1 MSKPIYIYEG
11 GGSNPHIIGAIDTDK
26 YSDHDSRAMYAVIS
40 KKVNNVSTL
49 EVRIPTNCE
58 ASKTITKTSDLVLY
72 DTDGNLQEFHI
83 TDIDDIEEYSV
94 ERYIYA
100 EQSIGELI
108 NDMIQAGTAMPTTT
122 DPADYLAYILSFTR
136 WSVGTVDS
144 GIYNSK
150 WKEDLTGKNC
160 LEALQMFIDKYNCE
174 FEVRYTTDE
183 KNKITGRYI
192 DIKKTIGHNYGKRF
206 EDDKDITQLKRNM
219 DLDSVKTAIYPRI
232 AKNVQDENGNSHT
245 EYVDISS
252 VVWSVAAGNPV
263 DKPSGQTV
271 LYNPQADNMYKRYN
285 TKNGKLMDRIMY
297 AEWTESTATD
307 AEDLCKQA
315 WTILQANSVLNPT
328 IELDASDLFR
338 LSGDDPDYWH
348 EQVALGDTCIIIA
361 KQFDPELRVETRVM
375 EMEEDLLNPINN
387 SYVFGNYRKTLA
399 TSNIEQ
405 QKSIEEKLNELQNK
419 LQGVTIPEPKPQY
432 QSGRVYYED
441 IKEQVQNEFMQ
452 SGGYV
457 MAEDTD
463 GFWVFD
469 APVTSTYA
477 LRSVTANY
485 PTKATILKGG
495 SLAIAEYDPVTA
507 QWVVGT
513 FINGLSVNADYI
525 NTGHLNGDVIDSH
538 SITTDHLTVAAIEYI
553 RSGLATDNDL
563 NSVVNDIQN
572 NYVTNTKLSDTV
584 TSAIEALDLDAKIV
598 NTKIS
603 AIQETFKAVTT
614 EYKNNLQQAE
624 SLYSNS
630 YLTGTAKT
638 NLNNAKSDYTIKYNA
653 LKTAVD
659 NIVNNTS
666 ISDANITAYNT
677 AITNLQ
683 ASTVTLG
690 QRMQEAVKAISDTV
704 YSSSKSYADD
714 LKTDIDSDIQQVN
727 NTVTDLGN
735 TMNGAFKDGIINEI
749 EAKTIA
755 SNISNLNAEKADVDN
770 EYNTLYN
777 NVNLTG
783 TDKTNLKSKKD
794 AYNTAYTNLIN
805 AINNAVSDNVVT
817 EEEQTAIDSAM
828 TAHNTAL
835 GEYRVATQ
843 NAIDAIAN
851 KKVTDATI
859 DLVSSSTLTDSI
871 NNAVKGLATE
881 SYVDSAVSTGKTEAE
896 IAAQVKA
903 IKDLQRQVKSD
914 YESNKAVADKVY
926 ADQYLPAGSTAKTEL
941 NSAITA
947 YTSAYNTYYNQITEM
962 LKDNTITTA
971 EYNTYVTN
979 SNSYATALKNL
990 STAIEEANNARLA
1003 NVYAQARQGLV
1014 TTADLQVNNES
1025 VIASAKAGMVSTS
1038 DMTEAISFATKDF
1051 VTSSDMDSAI
1061 SSAID
1066 EKIDIGSLSAE
1077 VVSAKIESIKQAY
1090 NAISVEYANN
1100 KKQAD
1105 TLYSNSYL
1113 SGNAKTNLNS
1123 AISDYTTKYNALTTA
1138 YNDIVNKKTLTA
1150 SQATTWNTAVTN
1162 LKTST
1167 ETLGQRMQE
1176 AVTAINTAV
1185 YNKAYNDA
1193 YSRAE
1198 EYTNGV
1204 KTAMDKEISDVN
1216 TAVSDLNTTMT
1227 GSFKDSVIDEAEALA
1242 IKSNIQILN
1251 AEKADI
1257 SKEYTNLYA
1266 NAKLTG
1272 TPKTN
1277 LNSMKTAYNTAHTNL
1292 INAINTAISDN
1303 AITDTERTDVNNKFA
1318 AYNIALAN
1326 YRNAVQDALNNIAS
1340 NQASSAASSAT
1351 ESLRTEMTTTM
1362 NNAINDAVDGLAAL
1376 TDVDTA
1382 KNNAILQS
1390 KIETIKQTYKAITAE
1405 YQNNLQQAT
1414 TLYSDSYLAGTAK
1427 TNLNSAKSDYTT
1439 KYNAVTT
1446 AHNNIA
1452 NDNTLST
1459 EELNAWNTA
1468 VTDLQTST
1476 KTLAQRMQEALIY
1489 INTAVY
1495 NASKKYTD
1503 TAIPDALTG
1512 YAKTSYVDDAKAA
1525 AIADAKKGM
1534 VSTSQLEVN
1543 NKEILMKTASMG
1555 QYNLLRNTDY
1565 RAGTE
1570 HWSSWGTG
1578 NGIKIKIGT
1587 STDYGNCMSGERN
1600 LGITTDNSITSLD
1613 HSVGFKQF
1621 VELTGNVTY
1630 TLSYWVNCV
1639 KCKCVVSIET
1649 NDTIGGGSTSIL
1661 ATKNYT
1667 NINGNQNRET
1677 WKYDSISFT
1686 VPKLATAYD
1695 KKVISVV
1702 FYIDS
1707 VSKAQARAWFTK
1719 PMLATGIN
1727 AQAWTAHP
1735 DEIHVGVVSVTEK
1748 DGIKVEHSDSNTY
1761 STLDATGLKIWEYKN
1776 DTPIASFGDG
1786 NTAYIDTVSTKKL
1799 IAENV
1804 TPTITVNDD
1813 YAYYFSNTGSGD
1825 YSGRDS
1831 QNCIAGFTGA
1841 MAKMCDDFGIDRTH
1855 TRGNFMMQGNGSIN
1869 FFCHGSV
1876 HDEDFHLENI
1886 YGGASIIIGFV
1897 KEITVS
1903 GSFNLINIQCPFRIF
1918 GNRGNNNANEGAIF
1932 KRGAIDGIYI
1942 KHCSR
1947 VEIEGFRFTSNQNSN
1962 NSGIAIVD
1970 GSNAYVKNCD
1980 IDKFRWGIFVARQ
1993 STAYIAD
2000 NRGTSGFCGCYA
2012 PDTATIIYRGSIPAG
2027 HTNHDIPHNIYLA
2040 YDSVRL
2046 ADNPNG
2052 ASPQYSLQST
2062 PPITSQ
2068 TVTNSFS
2075 PTAYRCVANY
2085 TIEGEIRQGSWNG
2098 ATSDWTGYI
2107 FFGGAAQSFLSGGS
2121 NSSGQIYLQ
2130 RRNTAHGYNSPVPVI
2145 IAGTNVGK
2153 LAHGEGKWF
2162 NIPSSVIS
2170 AIASGNPVTLTGK
2183 GNSQY
2188 IKFESNST
2196 IRLTTTKKV

>member
-94 ERYIYA
+94 ERYLYA

-150 WKEDLTGKNC
+150 WEEDLTGKNC

-183 KNKITGRYI
+183 KNKIIGRYL

-252 VVWSVAAGNPV
+252 VVWSVAAGDPV
-263 DKPSGQTV
+263 DKPAGQTV

-297 AEWTESTATD
+297 AEWTESTSID

-387 SYVFGNYRKTLA
+387 SYVFGKYRRTLA

-405 QKSIEEKLNELQNK
+405 QKSIEEKLKELQNK
-419 LQGVTIPEPKPQY
+419 VQGITIPESKPQY

-441 IKEQVQNEFMQ
+441 IKGQIQNEFMQ

-457 MAEDTD
+457 MAEDAD

-477 LRSVTANY
+477 LRSATANY

-495 SLAIAEYDPVTA
+495 SLAIAEYDAVRA
-507 QWVVGT
+507 EWVVGT
-513 FINGLSVNADYI
+513 FINGMSINADYI
-525 NTGHLNGDVIDSH
+525 NTGHLNADVIEVG
-538 SITTDHLTVAAIEYI
+538 SITADHLSLAAIEYI
-553 RSGLATDNDL
+553 
-563 NSVVNDIQN
+563 
-572 NYVTNTKLSDTV
+572 K
-584 TSAIEALDLDAKIV
+584 
-598 NTKIS
+598 
-603 AIQETFKAVTT
+603 
-614 EYKNNLQQAE
+614 
-624 SLYSNS
+624 
-630 YLTGTAKT
+630 TGMA
-638 NLNNAKSDYTIKYNA
+638 
-653 LKTAVD
+653 
-659 NIVNNTS
+659 
-666 ISDANITAYNT
+666 
-677 AITNLQ
+677 
-683 ASTVTLG
+683 
-690 QRMQEAVKAISDTV
+690 
-704 YSSSKSYADD
+704 
-714 LKTDIDSDIQQVN
+714 
-727 NTVTDLGN
+727 
-735 TMNGAFKDGIINEI
+735 
-749 EAKTIA
+749 
-755 SNISNLNAEKADVDN
+755 
-770 EYNTLYN
+770 
-777 NVNLTG
+777 
-783 TDKTNLKSKKD
+783 
-794 AYNTAYTNLIN
+794 
-805 AINNAVSDNVVT
+805 T
-817 EEEQTAIDSAM
+817 EEELQGVIADISTIQNDYVTSQ
-828 TAHNTAL
+828 AL
-835 GEYRVATQ
+835 Q
-843 NAIDAIAN
+843 NAIDG
-851 KKVTDATI
+851 VTGGA
-859 DLVSSSTLTDSI
+859 LTLS
-871 NNAVKGLATE
+871 
-881 SYVDSAVSTGKTEAE
+881 
-896 IAAQVKA
+896 QVKA
-903 IKDLQRQVKSD
+903 IEDTQRQL
-914 YESNKAVADKVY
+914 KAEYNSVYKQASLVY
-926 ADQYLPAGSTAKTEL
+926 ANEYLPAGSTEKVALGEK
-941 NSAITA
+941 ITA
-947 YTSAYNTYYNQITEM
+947 YTSAYNTYNDQITSM
-962 LKDNTITTA
+962 IADQNITDD
-971 EYNTYVTN
+971 EYNTYKAN
-979 SNSYATALKNL
+979 ASAYDTALTNL
-990 STAIEEANNARLA
+990 FEAIENANNARLT

-1014 TTADLQVNNES
+1014 TTAQLEVNNES
-1025 VIASAKAGMVSTS
+1025 VIASAKQGMVSTA
-1038 DMTEAISFATKDF
+1038 DMTEAISFATKDL
-1051 VTSSDMDSAI
+1051 VSTGELQNAINDATSGLTTT
-1061 SSAID
+1061 
-1066 EKIDIGSLSAE
+1066 EELSTE
-1077 VVSAKIESIKQAY
+1077 VAKAKIPAFQEAFKAITTEYKGNLKQ
-1090 NAISVEYANN
+1090 I
-1100 KKQAD
+1100 D
-1105 TLYSNSYL
+1105 TLLSNSYL
-1113 SGNAKTNLNS
+1113 AGTAKTNLTN
-1123 AISDYTTKYNALTTA
+1123 AKSDYTNKYNALKTAVDAIVNDVSVDETHLTNYNTALTNLQTSATTA
-1138 YNDIVNKKTLTA
+1138 A
-1150 SQATTWNTAVTN
+1150 
-1162 LKTST
+1162 
-1167 ETLGQRMQE
+1167 QRMQE
-1176 AVTAINTAV
+1176 ALKAINDAV
-1185 YNKAYNDA
+1185 YNESKGYADGI
-1193 YSRAE
+1193 RKDVTQDITE
-1198 EYTNGV
+1198 
-1204 KTAMDKEISDVN
+1204 VN
-1216 TAVSDLNTTMT
+1216 TAVNTLRTDVNTTI
-1227 GSFKDSVIDEAEALA
+1227 KDGIIEEAEAIA
-1242 IKSNIQILN
+1242 IQSNIAMLN
-1251 AEKADI
+1251 SEKADVD
-1257 SKEYTNLYA
+1257 KEYATLYA
-1266 NAKLTG
+1266 NSNLTG
-1272 TPKTN
+1272 MYKSSLKSN
-1277 LNSMKTAYNTAHTNL
+1277 KDAYNTAHASLIKAIKDAIADNKVTEEESTN
-1292 INAINTAISDN
+1292 IND
-1303 AITDTERTDVNNKFA
+1303 KFTT
-1318 AYNIALAN
+1318 YSVALAN
-1326 YRNAVQDALNNIAS
+1326 YRDSVVAATDAISANRIDIATKNLVDSTAMSKAIDAAVAELPTVSDI
-1340 NQASSAASSAT
+1340 
-1351 ESLRTEMTTTM
+1351 ES
-1362 NNAINDAVDGLAAL
+1362 
-1376 TDVDTA
+1376 A
-1382 KNNAILQS
+1382 KNNAIIAAN
-1390 KIETIKQTYKAITAE
+1390 IETIKQTFKSITNEYNSNHKQADTIYK
-1405 YQNNLQQAT
+1405 
-1414 TLYSDSYLAGTAK
+1414 DSYLAGTAK
-1427 TNLNSAKSDYTT
+1427 TNLSNAINDYNT
-1439 KYNAVTT
+1439 KYNAVKT
-1446 AHNNIA
+1446 AHDDIVSKA
-1452 NDNTLST
+1452 TLST
-1459 EELNAWNTA
+1459 TQLNNWNTA
-1468 VTDLQTST
+1468 VTNMQSST
-1476 KTLAQRMQEALIY
+1476 TNLAQRMQEAQTY
-1489 INTAVY
+1489 INTAIY
-1495 NASKKYTD
+1495 NASKNYTD
-1503 TAIPDALTG
+1503 QAIPDALTG
-1512 YAKTSYVDDAKAA
+1512 YATSSYVDQAKAD

-1534 VSTSQLEVN
+1534 VSTAELQVN
-1543 NKEILMKTASMG
+1543 NKEILMTTASMG
-1555 QYNLLRNTDY
+1555 QYNMLRNTDFRDGMNY
-1565 RAGTE
+1565 WITWGVDSTE
-1570 HWSSWGTG
+1570 SIVIVSETA
-1578 NGIKIKIGT
+1578 
-1587 STDYGNCMSGERN
+1587 STPAAAMSGEKN
-1600 LGITTDNSITSLD
+1600 ICIMSSNNASTGSK
-1613 HSVGFKQF
+1613 SVGFYQDTK
-1621 VELTGNVTY
+1621 
-1630 TLSYWVNCV
+1630 NCV
-1639 KCKCVVSIET
+1639 VGVSYTVGYWINCIDCSCSVSISSLDSDGT
-1649 NDTIGGGSTSIL
+1649 RTML
-1661 ATKNYT
+1661 ANKSYT
-1667 NINGNQNRET
+1667 NINGGHDRAS

-1686 VPKLATAYD
+1686 IPSNSATIRFACS
-1695 KKVISVV
+1695 IT
-1702 FYIDS
+1702 
-1707 VSKAQARAWFTK
+1707 KATNATHRVLMVK
-1719 PMLATGIN
+1719 PMLCTGIN

-1735 DEIHVGVVSVTEK
+1735 DEIHVGVVSITEER
-1748 DGIKVEHSDSNTY
+1748 GIMVEHSDSNTY

-1918 GNRGNNNANEGAIF
+1918 GNRGNNNVNEGAIF
-1932 KRGAIDGIYI
+1932 KRGAVDGIYI

-1947 VEIEGFRFTSNQNSN
+1947 VEIGGFRFTSNQNSN

-1970 GSNAYVKNCD
+1970 GSNVYVKNCD
-1980 IDKFRWGIFVARQ
+1980 IDKFKWGIFVARQ
-1993 STAYIAD
+1993 STAYIVD

-2027 HTNHDIPHNIYLA
+2027 HTNHDVPHNIYLA

-2062 PPITSQ
+2062 PPVTSQ

-2121 NSSGQIYLQ
+2121 KSSGQIYLQ

-2145 IAGTNVGK
+2145 IAGTNVGT
-2153 LAHGEGKWF
+2153 LAQGEGKWF

-2170 AIASGNPVTLTGK
+2170 AIAGGNPVTLTGK